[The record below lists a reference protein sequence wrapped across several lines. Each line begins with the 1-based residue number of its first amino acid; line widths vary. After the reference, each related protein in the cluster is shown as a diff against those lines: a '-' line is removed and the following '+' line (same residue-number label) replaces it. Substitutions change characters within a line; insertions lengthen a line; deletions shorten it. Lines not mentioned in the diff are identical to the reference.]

1 MRYTNEEIAKRVK
14 RRNCIKIIFKIVIY
28 ILILPITIYNTYL
41 LIMSYIKPNETPSFF
56 GIKSYAVVSGSM
68 KPSLKVGDIVIVKHT
83 KKNELKN
90 EDIISFRRNDLIITH
105 RIIEIDDEGY
115 TTKGDYN
122 NIEDAEKVKYEDIEG
137 KVILKIPF
145 LGNIVFALKNKIVI
159 ITIIILLYLIYMHS
173 LKKNNKKQIRKE
185 KRKNLNFRKES

>member
-1 MRYTNEEIAKRVK
+1 M
-14 RRNCIKIIFKIVIY
+14 
-28 ILILPITIYNTYL
+28 
-41 LIMSYIKPNETPSFF
+41 
-56 GIKSYAVVSGSM
+56 
-68 KPSLKVGDIVIVKHT
+68 GDIVIVKHT